1 MKKTVVISLIVISVL
16 MVFIGFNSKS
26 NYLSENNILSVYL
39 DNELQSSIPKKGEAI
54 FSKAVCDN
62 DDVNSYWDI
71 DNWGLFISNLSK
83 KIKCN
88 LYFVTYSNDT
98 VFDFDYTGG
107 EQTFTVPI
115 SGTYRLETWGAQ
127 GGVFFGQNASFG
139 GYSIGNV
146 KLNKDGIIYLNV
158 GGKGENDA
166 IRDPNNTFKCVDL
179 NLGGYNGGGNGTKG
193 CNGSSNLVGAGGG
206 GGATHIAMM
215 SGLLLT
221 LENSKDKILIVS
233 GGGGGSAYN
242 TYSEAGKNTLLGGS
256 GGGFTGNSQPMSIG
270 TNYNNQ
276 GKKASQTSG
285 YKFGQGADTVLD
297 QTDAGGGGGFYGGY
311 ADDILDGGG
320 WIPGTGG
327 SGYIGNFL
335 LTNKAMYC
343 YKCEESTEESTK
355 TISTTCSEETPTS
368 NCAKKENGYAR
379 ITLISIDE

>member
-1 MKKTVVISLIVISVL
+1 MKKIVVISLIVISVL

-39 DNELQSSIPKKGEAI
+39 DNELQSSIPKKGEAV

-146 KLNKDGIIYLNV
+146 KLNKDEIIYLNV

-215 SGLLLT
+215 SGLLSN

-233 GGGGGSAYN
+233 GGG
-242 TYSEAGKNTLLGGS
+242 
-256 GGGFTGNSQPMSIG
+256 
-270 TNYNNQ
+270 
-276 GKKASQTSG
+276 
-285 YKFGQGADTVLD
+285 
-297 QTDAGGGGGFYGGY
+297 
-311 ADDILDGGG
+311 
-320 WIPGTGG
+320 
-327 SGYIGNFL
+327 
-335 LTNKAMYC
+335 AMP
-343 YKCEESTEESTK
+343 ST
-355 TISTTCSEETPTS
+355 
-368 NCAKKENGYAR
+368 
-379 ITLISIDE
+379 